1 LRKVTIPSAG
11 PGPRWLGD
19 AVQLAL
25 AAVLALVLLPAS
37 VLAVRAGEVS
47 STWAVVLVGALVTL
61 HLSVATARR
70 WPVPSYAV
78 GALSCLLLLAAPDI
92 ADASTTVEVA
102 DYGPIL
108 LPSSLCFFPL
118 LYAVSAHARAPW
130 PNAALGVGLAGC
142 GLTLAR
148 LWGFTGAP
156 IDAWSW
162 WLMLGTTALGGTI
175 AAWALG
181 RYRVT
186 RAAWATQLA
195 QRVAADERR
204 RIAREM
210 HDVVAHSL
218 AVVVS
223 HAEAG
228 RLVVPG
234 APGRAPEIL
243 DTIAETGRE
252 ALTEMRGLLGVLRDD
267 SPSNDGAPT
276 RPPPGL
282 ADLPTL
288 IERMRAAG
296 IEVEYAVPDELQ
308 VPPAVGLTVYR
319 IVQEALTNVARHGG
333 PRPAAEVRVEAAA
346 GDLRVQVSNA
356 GPVPANRSEPGRGLV
371 GMRERAEAVR
381 GTFDAGPAD
390 GGWQVR
396 ATIPL

>member
-1 LRKVTIPSAG
+1 MTIPSAG

-37 VLAVRAGEVS
+37 LLAVRDGEVS
-47 STWAVVLVGALVTL
+47 STWVIVLAAALVAL
-61 HLSVATARR
+61 HVCVATARR

-78 GALSCLLLLAAPDI
+78 GALSCLVLLAAPDI

-130 PNAALGVGLAGC
+130 PSAALGVGLAGC

-195 QRVAADERR
+195 ERVAADERR

-228 RLVVPG
+228 RLVVPNS
-234 APGRAPEIL
+234 PERAPEIL

-267 SPSNDGAPT
+267 TVPTAPL
-276 RPPPGL
+276 PGL
-282 ADLPTL
+282 GDLPAL
-288 IERMRAAG
+288 VDRMRATG
-296 IEVEYAVPDELQ
+296 IAVEYAVADDLR
-308 VPPAVGLTVYR
+308 VPPAVGLAVYR
-319 IVQEALTNVARHGG
+319 IVQEALTNVARHAG
-333 PRPAAEVRVEAAA
+333 PKPTARVSVETT
-346 GDLRVQVSNA
+346 GSDLRVLVASA
-356 GPVPANRSEPGRGLV
+356 GQVPAARTGSGRGLT
-371 GMRERAEAVR
+371 GMRERVEAVR
-381 GTFDAGPAD
+381 GTLEAGPAD
-390 GGWQVR
+390 GGWRVS
-396 ATIPL
+396 AKIPL